1 MSPHLP
7 PVDPAVTAQL
17 VAALTP
23 RLRKR
28 LDAGVA
34 KVAGRPATRDGVLV
48 RVALDDDTDLELHA
62 PGGVVTS
69 AEAIRCG
76 CLLAPDCLHRA
87 AAASAAPVAE
97 PADPAAEEPL
107 PTETS
112 GTEAQVTETP
122 GTEPAA
128 TAARRT
134 SHPAPVSDSS
144 PARTAVPGGVA
155 APGNGD
161 AQLTATPAQCTAAAA
176 LREAA
181 AAVLEAGVDGA
192 GAVLQAELL
201 RAAHT
206 ARLAGLPRAAG
217 RAVSVVTALRAARD
231 ADPAHRLSD
240 LTAALR
246 DVLVLAHRLP
256 QATGPELAGLRGR
269 VRRPYAPDGSLRLY
283 GLFAEPVLTATGY
296 AGTVT
301 WTADAA
307 GRLYTVPD
315 VAPGGAARAMGS
327 AERAVRVGDT
337 SLTPRELSR
346 AGLAVSGATVSPT
359 GRLGAGAGVR
369 AVRAPGASWHA
380 EPLDRLWAVP
390 AAEQV
395 ARALASDLDVPQAHG
410 TDSGGDGGGS
420 GDDGDEPAARTG
432 RDGQDLLFLD
442 VTLIGTVREAAGE
455 CLLADC
461 GGLTVRLAAA
471 HDDPALPHRENLR
484 LLALLATA
492 PGARLRVIAR
502 LTPAPVPRA
511 LLLATSLP
519 ADPGTHADLG
529 LDRLRRADLPT
540 APTAGAPGEARGI
553 RPAPTAP
560 IVQPVQPVQPATA
573 ADEAPV
579 HLLRRRVHQAV
590 SGGRRVLAFPGSRES
605 EAARLRRC
613 GLGTA
618 GELLTA
624 LHATAAERARDPFG
638 RLLPAD
644 TGRFTTAWLGAA
656 VYAEEVD
663 RALCAAAWGA
673 GPPRLAAR

>member
-1 MSPHLP
+1 MSPLLP
-7 PVDPAVTAQL
+7 PVDPSVTAQL

-34 KVAGRPATRDGVLV
+34 KLAGRPVARDGDLV
-48 RVALDDDTDLELHA
+48 RIAVDDDTDLELHA
-62 PGGVVTS
+62 PDGVVTR

-76 CLLAPDCLHRA
+76 CLLAPACLHRA

-97 PADPAAEEPL
+97 IPDQVAKIPDPVAGEPPLTDAPRTAPPA
-107 PTETS
+107 S
-112 GTEAQVTETP
+112 
-122 GTEPAA
+122 
-128 TAARRT
+128 
-134 SHPAPVSDSS
+134 APV
-144 PARTAVPGGVA
+144 TAPSA
-155 APGNGD
+155 APGPAAAD
-161 AQLTATPAQCTAAAA
+161 DRTADDDTAPESATPAQRTAAAA
-176 LREAA
+176 LHDAA
-181 AAVLEAGVDGA
+181 AAVLEAGADGA

-217 RAVSVVTALRAARD
+217 RAVAVVTALRAARD
-231 ADPAHRLSD
+231 ADPAHRLGD
-240 LTAALR
+240 LTTALR

-256 QATGPELAGLRGR
+256 GATGPELAGLRGR
-269 VRRPYAPDGSLRLY
+269 VRQPYTPDGSLRLY
-283 GLFAEPVLTATGY
+283 GLFAEPVLTSTGY

-315 VAPGGAARAMGS
+315 VAPGGAERAAGS
-327 AERAVRVGDT
+327 ADRAVRIGDT

-359 GRLGAGAGVR
+359 GRLGAGAAVR

-390 AAEQV
+390 VAEQI
-395 ARALASDLDVPQAHG
+395 ARALASDLDVPTAKAKD
-410 TDSGGDGGGS
+410 TDSDGKAGGGNDGDG
-420 GDDGDEPAARTG
+420 DCDGTTEPTAQDGRDG

-461 GGLTVRLAAA
+461 DGLTVRLAAA
-471 HDDPALPHRENLR
+471 YDDPALPDRENLR
-484 LLALLATA
+484 LLALLARGGD
-492 PGARLRVIAR
+492 PGTRLRVVAR
-502 LTPAPVPRA
+502 LTPAPLPRA
-511 LLLATSLP
+511 VLLAASRPNDP
-519 ADPGTHADLG
+519 ATHVDLG
-529 LDRLRRADLPT
+529 LDRLRRADLP
-540 APTAGAPGEARGI
+540 AEPTAGTPGTPGDAGNA
-553 RPAPTAP
+553 RPAPT
-560 IVQPVQPVQPATA
+560 VQPATA
-573 ADEAPV
+573 PDEAPV
-579 HLLRRRVHQAV
+579 HLLRRRVHQAA
-590 SGGRRVLAFPGSRES
+590 SGGRRVLAFPGSKES
-605 EAARLRRC
+605 EAARLRRY

-644 TGRFTTAWLGAA
+644 TGRFATAWLGAA
-656 VYAEEVD
+656 VYTEEVD

-673 GPPRLAAR
+673 SRPGPASR